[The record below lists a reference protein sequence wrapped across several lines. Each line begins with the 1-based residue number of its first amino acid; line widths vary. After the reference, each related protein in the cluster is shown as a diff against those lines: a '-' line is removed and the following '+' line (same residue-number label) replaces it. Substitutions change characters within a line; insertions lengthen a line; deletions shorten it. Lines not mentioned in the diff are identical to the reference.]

1 LHILEKMLEPLKE
14 SRSEMSPYA
23 PKVIAVKI
31 NPDRIRD
38 IIGPGGKM
46 IRSIQADTNT
56 RLEVD
61 DSGIVKISATSKEDS
76 DAAVK
81 IVQEIGVDPE
91 PGDVFDGEVAKV
103 TDFGAF
109 VTIKPGMDGLCHI
122 SELASYR
129 VKKVTDIVKEGD
141 TLKVKVLEVTRDGK
155 IRLSHKAT
163 QDKNSGSGQ

>member
-1 LHILEKMLEPLKE
+1 
-14 SRSEMSPYA
+14 
-23 PKVIAVKI
+23 
-31 NPDRIRD
+31 
-38 IIGPGGKM
+38 
-46 IRSIQADTNT
+46 
-56 RLEVD
+56 
-61 DSGIVKISATSKEDS
+61 VKISATSKEDS

-91 PGDVFDGEVAKV
+91 PGDTFDGLVAKV

-163 QDKNSGSGQ
+163 QDKNSGSEK